1 MARYVGQRVKRT
13 EDPRLIKGLAHYVD
27 DIRLPDTLHVA
38 FVRSIYAHARIN
50 GVDAGEALKAP
61 GVVAVFT
68 GKDVSEKIGPVPCA
82 SALPELKVPDHRVLA
97 TDKVYFVGHPIAA
110 VVAADAY
117 AARDAAELLM
127 IDYEELPA
135 VVNAEEAAQG
145 GAVIHEQFGSNVAY
159 KLTAGEGD
167 IVAALASADRRIKQR
182 IINQRLAPVAME
194 PRGVLARY
202 LPGEQELT
210 VWSSTQIPHLLRT
223 QLALMIGIPEN
234 KLRVI
239 TPEVGGGF
247 GSKLNVYAEEAL
259 LGWISMQLG
268 RPAKWIETRRENMQ
282 ATIHGRGQVGEIEI
296 GCKADGTVTGLRY
309 NVVADL
315 GAYHQLLTPAI
326 PTLTGLMLSGAYKIP
341 AIQIN
346 VTGVFTNKMATDA
359 YRGAGR
365 PEATYVVE
373 RAIDLVAAELGLDPV
388 AVRRRNFPAPEEFP
402 FKTAT
407 GLFYDSGNYEGALAK
422 ALENAGYERLR
433 EEQRAAREQGRIVGI
448 GVSTYVEICALG
460 PSQAMPAG
468 GWESATVRIEP
479 TGTVTVLTGASPHGQ
494 GQETSFAQLAADELG
509 VDMGDVT
516 VVHGDTAIVQYGIGT
531 FGSRA
536 TAVGGTAVFV
546 AIEKLKE
553 KASKIAAHML
563 GTDAV
568 NVVFAEGVFSIKE
581 TKKAAAAA
589 GDGKAADADSDEVP
603 EPVVP
608 VGEGPAGALPEP
620 ETEGRKKVS
629 IQEVALA
636 AHLARE
642 LPPDTEPG
650 LSATYFFEPKNFT
663 FPFGTHIAVVEI
675 DRETGEV
682 KFQRYVAVDDCGRVI
697 NPMLV
702 DGQVQG
708 GIVQSIGQA
717 LYEEV
722 VYDEQGQLI
731 TGTLMD
737 YAVPRA
743 KMIPWFELDRTET
756 PTDVNPLGVKGV
768 GEAGTIGATPAIVNA
783 VVDALSP
790 FGVRHIDMP
799 IRPEAVWRIINSSD
813 E

>member
-1 MARYVGQRVKRT
+1 MAGKYVGQRVKRT

-27 DIRLPDTLHVA
+27 DIKLPDTLYVM
-38 FVRSIYAHARIN
+38 FLRSIYAHARLRS
-50 GVDAGEALKAP
+50 VDTSAAAKAP
-61 GVVAVFT
+61 GVVAVYT
-68 GKDVSEKIGPVPCA
+68 GKEVSKKIGPVPCA

-110 VVAADAY
+110 VVATDPY
-117 AARDAAELLM
+117 AARDAVDL
-127 IDYEELPA
+127 ISVDYEELPA
-135 VVNAEEAAQG
+135 VVNEEEAAK
-145 GAVIHEQFGSNVAY
+145 GAPVIHEQFGTNVAY

-167 IVAALASADRRIKQR
+167 IDAALKSADRVIKQR
-182 IINQRLAPVAME
+182 ILNQRLAPVAME

-210 VWSSTQIPHLLRT
+210 IWTSTQIPHLART

-234 KLRVI
+234 KVRVI
-239 TPEVGGGF
+239 APEVGGGF

-259 LGWISMQLG
+259 LGWIAMQLA
-268 RPAKWIETRRENMQ
+268 RPLKWIETRRENMQ
-282 ATIHGRGQVGEIEI
+282 ATIHGRGQTGYIEV
-296 GCKADGTVTGLRY
+296 GCKNDGTVTGLRY
-309 NVVADL
+309 NVFADL
-315 GAYHQLLTPAI
+315 GAYFQLLTPAI
-326 PTLTGLMLSGAYKIP
+326 PTLTGLMLSGSYRIP

-373 RAIDLVAAELGLDPV
+373 RAMDLVAAELGKDPV
-388 AVRRRNFPAPEEFP
+388 EVRRKNFPSPQEFP

-407 GLFYDSGNYEGALAK
+407 GLFYDSGNYEGALRK
-422 ALENAGYERLR
+422 ALQIADYPKLR
-433 EEQRAAREQGRIVGI
+433 QEQQKARKEGRIMGI

-479 TGTVTVLTGASPHGQ
+479 TGKITVLTGASPHGQ
-494 GQETSFAQLAADELG
+494 GQETSFAQIAADELG
-509 VDMGDVT
+509 VDINDVT
-516 VVHGDTAIVQYGIGT
+516 VVHGDTSIVQYGIGT

-536 TAVGGTAVFV
+536 TAVGGTAVLV

-553 KASKIAAHML
+553 KAAKIAAHLMES
-563 GTDAV
+563 DAS
-568 NVVFAEGVFSIKE
+568 NVVFREGRFAVA
-581 TKKAAAAA
+581 TGLAKAV
-589 GDGKAADADSDEVP
+589 GIP
-603 EPVVP
+603 EPVLP
-608 VGEGPAGALPEP
+608 AGQAPAGALPHP
-620 ETEGRKKVS
+620 SLDGKNVS
-629 IQEVALA
+629 LQDVALA
-636 AHLARE
+636 AHLAKN
-642 LPPDTEPG
+642 LPADMEPG

-675 DRETGEV
+675 DAETGEI
-682 KFQRYVAVDDCGRVI
+682 KFTRYVAVDDCGKVI

-717 LYEEV
+717 LYEQV
-722 VYDEQGQLI
+722 VYDDQGQLV

-737 YAVPRA
+737 YAVPKA
-743 KMIPWFELDRTET
+743 AMIPWFELERTET
-756 PTDVNPLGVKGV
+756 PSPVNPLGIKGV
-768 GEAGTIGATPAIVNA
+768 GEAGTIGATPAIVGA
-783 VVDALSP
+783 IVDALAP
-790 FGVRHIDMP
+790 FGVRHLDMP
-799 IRPEAVWRIINSSD
+799 ILPEAVWRIIQKKSPTQKAS
-813 E
+813 